1 MQQARRAT
9 GDPHHHH
16 RSNDGQGSVVWLSIL
31 NLARYLASDS
41 VQTPGFPDVQS
52 WCPLLRASTPESRT
66 SCRTSK
72 LPAKREKTQTRQR
85 TSRQSHQSNNFEL
98 GGRGGRQQHRGATQ
112 TLQAKSEVK
121 YLGREKD
128 FGEAAPTR
136 RRARRRSARSMWRSA
151 SSEPC
156 ASRPFSQAPDSE
168 RVQMKRAKSAWKPWK
183 PYGNRPVNRQQSL
196 ETAGNR
202 TFHGG
207 VLRYHLLSLENA
219 RFPTVSNDSL
229 RFPGRF
235 ASGFHGF
242 Q

>member
-1 MQQARRAT
+1 MFKVGARCFERAPLNP
-9 GDPHHHH
+9 GPCAGH
-16 RSNDGQGSVVWLSIL
+16 RSPP
-31 NLARYLASDS
+31 R
-41 VQTPGFPDVQS
+41 
-52 WCPLLRASTPESRT
+52 R
-66 SCRTSK
+66 K
-72 LPAKREKTQTRQR
+72 KKKQTRQR

-98 GGRGGRQQHRGATQ
+98 GGGGQGNSTA
-112 TLQAKSEVK
+112 
-121 YLGREKD
+121 
-128 FGEAAPTR
+128 
-136 RRARRRSARSMWRSA
+136 ARRKRFRRNLKLSILAVSRISERLHQPEGAREGGPRSMGRSA
-151 SSEPC
+151 SCEPC

-196 ETAGNR
+196 DTVGNR

-219 RFPTVSNDSL
+219 RFPTVSNDSW

>member
-1 MQQARRAT
+1 MQQARRAS
-9 GDPHHHH
+9 GDPHHH

-72 LPAKREKTQTRQR
+72 LPAKREKKQTRQR

-98 GGRGGRQQHRGATQ
+98 GGRGGRQQHRGATP

-136 RRARRRSARSMWRSA
+136 RRARRRSARSMGRSA

-196 ETAGNR
+196 ETVGNR

-219 RFPTVSNDSL
+219 RFPTVSNDSW

>member
-1 MQQARRAT
+1 MFKVGARCFERAPLNP
-9 GDPHHHH
+9 GPLAGH
-16 RSNDGQGSVVWLSIL
+16 RSSP
-31 NLARYLASDS
+31 R
-41 VQTPGFPDVQS
+41 
-52 WCPLLRASTPESRT
+52 
-66 SCRTSK
+66 
-72 LPAKREKTQTRQR
+72 REKKKQTRQR

-136 RRARRRSARSMWRSA
+136 RRARRRSARSMGRSA

-196 ETAGNR
+196 ETVGNR

>member
-1 MQQARRAT
+1 MQQARRAS
-9 GDPHHHH
+9 GDPHHH

-72 LPAKREKTQTRQR
+72 LPANREKKQTRQR

-151 SSEPC
+151 NSEPC
-156 ASRPFSQAPDSE
+156 ASRPFLQAPDSE

-196 ETAGNR
+196 ETVGNR

-219 RFPTVSNDSL
+219 RFPTVSNESL

>member
-1 MQQARRAT
+1 MFKVGARCFQRA
-9 GDPHHHH
+9 P
-16 RSNDGQGSVVWLSIL
+16 L
-31 NLARYLASDS
+31 NPGPLARHRIS
-41 VQTPGFPDVQS
+41 P
-52 WCPLLRASTPESRT
+52 R
-66 SCRTSK
+66 
-72 LPAKREKTQTRQR
+72 REKKQTRQR

-156 ASRPFSQAPDSE
+156 ASRPFLQAPDSE

-196 ETAGNR
+196 ETVGNR

>member
-1 MQQARRAT
+1 MFKVGARCFERAPLNP
-9 GDPHHHH
+9 GPLAGH
-16 RSNDGQGSVVWLSIL
+16 RSSP
-31 NLARYLASDS
+31 R
-41 VQTPGFPDVQS
+41 
-52 WCPLLRASTPESRT
+52 
-66 SCRTSK
+66 
-72 LPAKREKTQTRQR
+72 REKKNQTRQR

-98 GGRGGRQQHRGATQ
+98 GGGGRQQHRGATQ

-136 RRARRRSARSMWRSA
+136 RRARRRSARSMGRSA

-196 ETAGNR
+196 ETVGNR

-219 RFPTVSNDSL
+219 RFPTVSNDSW

>member
-1 MQQARRAT
+1 MQQARRAS
-9 GDPHHHH
+9 GDPHHH
-16 RSNDGQGSVVWLSIL
+16 RSNHGQGSVVWLSIF
-31 NLARYLASDS
+31 NSARYLAPDS

-52 WCPLLRASTPESRT
+52 WCPLLRGSTPESRT
-66 SCRTSK
+66 SCKTSK
-72 LPAKREKTQTRQR
+72 LPAKTEKKQTRER

-112 TLQAKSEVK
+112 TLQAKSEGK

-196 ETAGNR
+196 ETVGNR

-207 VLRYHLLSLENA
+207 
-219 RFPTVSNDSL
+219 F
-229 RFPGRF
+229 
-235 ASGFHGF
+235 
-242 Q
+242 